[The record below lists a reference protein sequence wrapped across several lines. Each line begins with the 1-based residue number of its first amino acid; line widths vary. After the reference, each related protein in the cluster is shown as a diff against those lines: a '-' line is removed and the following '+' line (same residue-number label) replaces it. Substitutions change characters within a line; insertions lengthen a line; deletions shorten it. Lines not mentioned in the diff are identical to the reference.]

1 MYHIEPDHA
10 SIGQAVEKSPEVL
23 EHQWRTWA
31 ARETKIRALLGHYIL
46 DGQISEYS
54 GRPTSQR
61 HTTHSLPMA
70 STDAAFQAPNAT
82 QWQQT
87 HKPTTKQNAPF
98 LRLFSLLFSDHMHI
112 RHLGLSPS
120 TFNVSVL
127 LEGLKSLKT
136 ERYPVGLKPVGVP
149 SHLDLARARSRLYA
163 YISGST
169 TMSPAAQRTIL
180 MRWHAISADAIFN
193 LGELCRS
200 ICGQFNISQHIFG
213 GQEEASIDL
222 AAWKDTPQAHLA
234 LLHANSIHQLLREMP
249 LMRIHTIHIP
259 VAIFGAGLIYCA
271 FMLAGVTS
279 IFVPSDINWES
290 ILLIDLDTEIQCS
303 DDDLDVPVRQFL
315 QGPLLHTNANTHL
328 RYEMN
333 FFCSTLKK
341 LEQPWGVSAG
351 MQTIL
356 QQMLSLCS

>member
-1 MYHIEPDHA
+1 MYDIEPDRPFA
-10 SIGQAVEKSPEVL
+10 GDEVDKSPEVL
-23 EHQWRTWA
+23 EHQWRVWA

-70 STDAAFQAPNAT
+70 STDATFQAQNAAK
-82 QWQQT
+82 WQEE
-87 HKPTTKQNAPF
+87 HRPASKQHAPF

-120 TFNVSVL
+120 TFNVSVI
-127 LEGLKSLKT
+127 LEGLKSLT
-136 ERYPVGLKPVGVP
+136 IERYPPGLQPVGVP
-149 SHLDLARARSRLYA
+149 SHLDLARAQSRLYSH
-163 YISGST
+163 ISGST
-169 TMSPAAQRTIL
+169 TMPPAAQRPIL
-180 MRWHAISADAIFN
+180 IRWHAISADAIIN

-200 ICGQFNISQHIFG
+200 ICGQFHISQNVFG
-213 GQEEASIDL
+213 RHEASIDL
-222 AAWKDTPQAHLA
+222 VAWKETPQAHLA
-234 LLHANSIHQLLREMP
+234 LLHANSIHQLLRELP
-249 LMRIHTIHIP
+249 LTKVQAIHVP

-279 IFVPSDINWES
+279 ILIPSDINWES

-303 DDDLDVPVRQFL
+303 EDDLDVPVRQFL
-315 QGPLLHTNANTHL
+315 RGPLLHTNANMHL
-328 RYEMN
+328 LYDMN

-341 LEQPWGVSAG
+341 LEQPWGVSG
-351 MQTIL
+351 SMHTIL
-356 QQMLSLCS
+356 RKMVSLCS